1 MTAQPQTEQGPGTE
15 QGRGRAEYFVSAFL
29 ALLGV
34 VVLANTATVHAPPN
48 SNDPAG
54 PRLVPFIV
62 GTALVVL
69 AVALAV
75 AIHRGDRAVGEE
87 GEDVDLDHPMDL
99 RTVLM
104 LVGTFV
110 VHIALIDWAGWV
122 IAGGL
127 LFYGAAFSLGSRH
140 YLRDLFVAA
149 ALGLVTFYAFVVG
162 LGVNLPAGIL
172 KGIL

>member
-1 MTAQPQTEQGPGTE
+1 MSAPAATE
-15 QGRGRAEYFVSAFL
+15 QGRGRAEYLVCAFL

-34 VVLANTATVHAPPN
+34 VVLVNTSMVHAPAN

-54 PRLVPFIV
+54 PRIVPFVV
-62 GTALVVL
+62 GGALLVL
-69 AVALAV
+69 SAALAV
-75 AIHRGDRAVGEE
+75 AIHRGDHAVGEE
-87 GEDVDLDHPMDL
+87 GEDVDLTAPMDV
-99 RTVLM
+99 RTIL
-104 LVGTFV
+104 LLLATFL

-127 LFYGAAFSLGSRH
+127 LFYGAAFALGSRH
-140 YLRDLFVAA
+140 YVRNLFVAA
-149 ALGLVTFYAFVVG
+149 AMGLITFYAFVVG